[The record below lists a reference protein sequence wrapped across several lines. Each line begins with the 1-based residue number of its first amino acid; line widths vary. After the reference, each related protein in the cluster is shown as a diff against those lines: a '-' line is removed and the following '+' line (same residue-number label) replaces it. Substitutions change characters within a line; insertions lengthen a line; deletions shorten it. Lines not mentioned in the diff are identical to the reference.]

1 MSVPGKILPH
11 TSVRWMF
18 VVYVI
23 QKNFHWKK
31 FCSRMLGYFLSLI
44 LSLDL
49 LVSVRDVFMSN
60 LGKKSTLSWKILAR
74 EHCECSAQISRVSFK
89 FFLSQLFYESEFKEN
104 WSLFQFA
111 NTEKQ
116 IIAPCKS
123 TTEEVLFESSHH
135 KILSSD
141 LPCVASVS
149 VWFRSK
155 KRPRNAICLS
165 LFFAPKP
172 HGNACY
178 AGYHRL
184 ES

>member
-1 MSVPGKILPH
+1 ML
-11 TSVRWMF
+11 

-23 QKNFHWKK
+23 QENFHWKK
-31 FCSRMLGYFLSLI
+31 FCSRMSGYFLSLI

-49 LVSVRDVFMSN
+49 IVSVRDVFMSN

-74 EHCECSAQISRVSFK
+74 EHCEWSAQTSRVSFK
-89 FFLSQLFYESEFKEN
+89 LFLSQLFHESELKEN

-123 TTEEVLFESSHH
+123 TAEEVLFESSHH
-135 KILSSD
+135 KIWSTD
-141 LPCVASVS
+141 LAFVASVS

-155 KRPRNAICLS
+155 ERPRNGICLLFLK

-184 ES
+184 ESRNHILFK

>member
-1 MSVPGKILPH
+1 MSVSGKILPH

-44 LSLDL
+44 LSSDL
-49 LVSVRDVFMSN
+49 IVSVRDVFMSS

-116 IIAPCKS
+116 IVAPCKS
-123 TTEEVLFESSHH
+123 TAEEVLFESSHH

-141 LPCVASVS
+141 LACVASVS
-149 VWFRSK
+149 AWFRSK
-155 KRPRNAICLS
+155 KRPRNGICFS